1 MMPAVPFGRGGSG
14 SLLLARGLHRLR
26 MPRAK
31 RSAVERGMEYSV
43 APAGSWM
50 DLRKMRGGRS
60 SKGTVSGG
68 WIDDVVLV
76 WAVKPLQDVLDPL
89 VERRMGDSQIYQPAD

>member
-1 MMPAVPFGRGGSG
+1 
-14 SLLLARGLHRLR
+14 LLLARGLHRLR

-50 DLRKMRGGRS
+50 DLRKMRGGGL
-60 SKGTVSGG
+60 SKGTVNAG
-68 WIDDVVLV
+68 WIDGVVLV
-76 WAVKPLQDVLDPL
+76 GAVIPLRDVLDPL
-89 VERRMGDSQIYQPAD
+89 VEQRMGDTQTYQPAD